1 MLASTASEVPRG
13 GDWTFEPKYDGMRV
27 LAYATRDAVRL
38 ITRNGIDR
46 ALQFPE
52 VVHALTVLARRR
64 RRPFVLDGEIIVRRH
79 APAGGSAFQA
89 LQGRWHVTDLTAV
102 ARHANTS
109 PVDLV
114 AFDALVDGERSVVHE
129 PWRDR
134 RVRLERLLRAP
145 LPVGLRLGE
154 SSAGDGAKMLERA
167 ARSGW
172 EGIIAKRIDAPY
184 LPGVR
189 TRDWIKLTVV
199 HEQEF
204 VVGGWTEPRA
214 SREHFGALLLGYWKD
229 GELIYAGHTGTGFTR
244 ETLGDL
250 QRRLTS
256 LERKTSPFADAPR
269 TNQRAHWTRPSM
281 VVVVRFTEWTADGRL
296 RHPVFMG
303 LRDDKNA
310 ADVGREPLSM
320 QKRKP
325 HQAKSAKRRTA
336 AKPIESAQSVA
347 AQLER
352 LERERRSGTIVT
364 APRAKLAV
372 TSLDKVYFPR
382 ARLTKGHV
390 MRYYSAVA
398 PVMLPLIAERPLVLR
413 RYPDGITK
421 EGTAF
426 YQQKAPETTPRG
438 VRVEKVRTADGIEP
452 RIVGGDLTTLLYTV
466 QIGAIEVN
474 PWHSRVGS
482 LLYADYTILDLDP
495 GTNASF
501 SDVVL
506 AARWVHDVIRELG
519 VTGSVKTSG
528 SRGIHVYLRL
538 PARTSFKASRTVADI
553 IAHRVAAVH
562 PEETTLVRP
571 LKERPPNAVYLD
583 VGQNDRGKSVAAPFS
598 LRAREPGPVS
608 TPLAWEELTA
618 TLDPTKFTM
627 DSVLR
632 DAKRRADLWNDGLR
646 RPISLQR
653 LTTPPVTSRA
663 AGTRR
668 ARSAA

>member
-1 MLASTASEVPRG
+1 MLASTASEVPTG
-13 GDWTFEPKYDGMRV
+13 DDWTFEPKYDGMRV
-27 LAYATRDAVRL
+27 LAHATRDAVRL
-38 ITRNGIDR
+38 ITRNGVDR

-52 VVHALTVLARRR
+52 VVHALTVVARRR

-79 APAGGSAFQA
+79 APASGSAFQA
-89 LQGRWHVTDLTAV
+89 LQSRWHVTDLAAV
-102 ARHANTS
+102 ARHANRS

-145 LPVGLRLGE
+145 LPVGLRLGD
-154 SSAGDGAKMLERA
+154 STTGDGATMLERA

-184 LPGVR
+184 QPGVR
-189 TRDWIKLTVV
+189 TRDWVKLKVV
-199 HEQEF
+199 HEQEL

-214 SREHFGALLLGYWKD
+214 SREHLGALLLGYWKD

-250 QRRLTS
+250 QRRLQA
-256 LERKTSPFADAPR
+256 LERKTSPFADEPR
-269 TNQRAHWTRPSM
+269 TNQRAHWTRPST
-281 VVVVRFTEWTADGRL
+281 VVVVRFTEWTAGGRL

-303 LRDDKNA
+303 VRDDKNA
-310 ADVGREPLSM
+310 SDVGREPMSM
-320 QKRKP
+320 QKKSPR
-325 HQAKSAKRRTA
+325 QAQLPLPRVT
-336 AKPIESAQSVA
+336 AKPKERAQSVA

-352 LERERRSGTIVT
+352 LESESGSGTIVT
-364 APRAKLAV
+364 GARSKLAV
-372 TSLDKVYFPR
+372 TNLDKIYFPK

-390 MRYYSAVA
+390 MRYYAAVA
-398 PVMLPLIAERPLVLR
+398 PVMLPLMTDRPLVLR
-413 RYPDGITK
+413 RYPDGLTK
-421 EGTAF
+421 QGAAF

-474 PWHSRVGS
+474 PWHSRLGA

-495 GTNASF
+495 GPNATF
-501 SDVVL
+501 SDVVQ
-506 AARWVHDVIRELG
+506 AARWVGDVMQELG

-553 IAHRVAAVH
+553 IAHRVAAAH

-571 LKERPPNAVYLD
+571 LKQRPPNAVYLD

-608 TPLAWEELTA
+608 TPLAWEELTD

-627 DSVLR
+627 DRVLR
-632 DAKRRADLWNDGLR
+632 DAKRRAELWNDGLR

-653 LTTPPVTSRA
+653 LTTPRATSRA
-663 AGTRR
+663 AG